1 MNDERR
7 RDTAGDTAA
16 PARAPLTGDER
27 SRIQEHLL
35 PHLDAAYNL
44 ARHLLRDPDDAEDAV
59 QEAALLA
66 VRNFGAFQGR
76 QQGASG
82 RAWLLT
88 IVRNACLSQMRRR
101 RARGEVVPFDE
112 TLPVPE
118 EVAPTH
124 GPEADFVR
132 TIAAEQVRSEVD
144 RLPGAFK
151 EALVLRELE
160 GLSYREIAQVTGVPV
175 GTVMSRLSR
184 ARRLLAAALTGGR
197 SA

>member
-7 RDTAGDTAA
+7 RDTAEDAAA

-27 SRIQEHLL
+27 SRFAEHLL

-44 ARHLLRDPDDAEDAV
+44 ARHLMRDPDDAEDAV

-66 VRNFGAFQGR
+66 VRNFGGFQGR
-76 QQGASG
+76 HQGGSA

-88 IVRNACLSQMRRR
+88 IVRNACLTQMRRR
-101 RARGEVVPFDE
+101 RSRGELVPFDE
-112 TLPVPE
+112 TTPAVD
-118 EVAPTH
+118 EVAPAH

-132 TIAAEQVRSEVD
+132 TIAAEEVRREVD
-144 RLPGAFK
+144 RLPDAFR

-160 GLSYREIAQVTGVPV
+160 GLSYREVAQVTGVPV

-184 ARRLLAAALTGGR
+184 ARRMLAAALTGRQG
-197 SA
+197 A